1 MELFELKKRGRQIG
15 ADGEKS
21 RELLLKIAAKQ
32 FALYGFHDTKISAIV
47 KEANVTQPTFYLYF
61 KSKEAIF
68 QELIDLF
75 KAKLHTQVEQSRLT
89 SGIETTG
96 LLQRIATNI
105 SLIFQLFQ
113 ENEQVAR
120 IGFFLSADAIEIK
133 EQMAKQIEE
142 NLAVEVENGYFHSN
156 IDLSIV
162 ASAIVGVIEHL
173 TLTKLWA
180 GLKTPDE
187 LSQEIT
193 RLFLYGLIR
202 ENE

>member
-1 MELFELKKRGRQIG
+1 MFELKRRGRKIG

-21 RELLLKIAAKQ
+21 RELLLNIAAQQ

-61 KSKEAIF
+61 KSKDAIF

-75 KAKLHTQVEQSRLT
+75 KAKLHQRVELSRLA
-89 SGIETTG
+89 SGMETAG
-96 LLQRIATNI
+96 LLQRIEHNI
-105 SLIFQLFQ
+105 ASIFQLFQ

-120 IGFFLSADAIEIK
+120 IGFFLSEDAMVIK

-142 NLAVEVENGYFHSN
+142 NLTVEVKDGYFHSN
-156 IDLSIV
+156 IDLSVV
-162 ASAIVGVIEHL
+162 ASALVGVIGHL
-173 TLTKLWA
+173 TLTKLWP

-187 LSQEIT
+187 LSKEIT

-202 ENE
+202 EH

>member
-1 MELFELKKRGRQIG
+1 MCKLNKRGRKVG

-21 RELLLKIAAKQ
+21 RELLLNIAAEQ
-32 FALYGFHDTKISAIV
+32 FALYGFHDTKISTIV

-75 KAKLHTQVEQSRLT
+75 KTKLRLLVETSRLD
-89 SGIETTG
+89 SGIEQTG
-96 LLQRIATNI
+96 LLQRISQNI

-120 IGFFLSADAIEIK
+120 IGFFLSEDAMNIK

-142 NLAVEVENGYFHSN
+142 NLTVEVSSGYFHTESN
-156 IDLSIV
+156 LNVV
-162 ASAIVGVIEHL
+162 ASAIVGVIGHL
-173 TLTKLWA
+173 ALTKLWT
-180 GLKTPDE
+180 GLQTPAE
-187 LSQEIT
+187 LAQEVT
-193 RLFLYGLIR
+193 KLFLYGLIKKD
-202 ENE
+202 